1 MDYRPIVAYVI
12 LIAVCRYSESIVS
25 LRTGS
30 WKKKPKWD
38 WTFPLV
44 VVPFILVIVC
54 PVLEYLYRESRHGPI
69 SYATG
74 GCLLLAATF
83 LRTKGHLDLK
93 KGFSMFIEKV
103 EGQELVE
110 TGLYRHIRHPLYL
123 GTACMF
129 LGCPVFLAAYRSLGW
144 SLLGLLSLYVRIRK
158 EEQFLLKHMPG
169 YKEYRKRTWALIPK
183 VF

>member
-12 LIAVCRYSESIVS
+12 LMAVCRYPETIVS

-30 WKKKPKWD
+30 WKKKPRWD

-44 VVPFILVIVC
+44 VVPFVLVIIC
-54 PVLEYLYRESRHGPI
+54 PVLGYLNHDLRPRI
-69 SYATG
+69 LSYITG
-74 GCLLLAATF
+74 GSLFLAAAV

-103 EGQELVE
+103 EGQKLVE
-110 TGLYRHIRHPLYL
+110 TGLYKHIRHPLYL

-129 LGCPVFLAAYRSLGW
+129 LACPVFLAAYRSLGW

-158 EEQFLLKHMPG
+158 EELFLLEHMPG
-169 YKEYRKRTWALIPK
+169 YEDYKKRTWALIPRIY
-183 VF
+183 